1 MQKIHFNGK
10 EYDSLDDMPP
20 SERQAYEK
28 IMSILVDKNQNG
40 VPDIFEGDV
49 LHNLVRTA
57 ASTVFVDGKQVSSLE
72 SLPPEKRAKY
82 EQALAKLK
90 ELGIVDLTS
99 SLSASGQPNL
109 WQDMAP
115 GLIVQQPTMGSQD
128 ADIRPSEPI
137 VQPSSVIQED
147 SGVSWSILLLVAVL
161 IITAAL
167 AAAVFFLLR

>member
-82 EQALAKLK
+82 GPRLDRSTTNHGLAGCGHPPLRTDSSALVRDPGGFRRVV
-90 ELGIVDLTS
+90 EYTII
-99 SLSASGQPNL
+99 SGG
-109 WQDMAP
+109 AYYH
-115 GLIVQQPTMGSQD
+115 S
-128 ADIRPSEPI
+128 RPCCR
-137 VQPSSVIQED
+137 
-147 SGVSWSILLLVAVL
+147 GLLLAE
-161 IITAAL
+161 IG
-167 AAAVFFLLR
+167 FLNRGANAFILSKDLG